1 MSLTSLYWQLKGYWR
16 ESHGQRRVLT
26 NALFYSYFFFFFFF
40 LIIIVSKGEDE
51 GQNVYDSTSQDAG
64 KKNKRRLSSV
74 DDARVQVIR

>member
-1 MSLTSLYWQLKGYWR
+1 MDKEGY
-16 ESHGQRRVLT
+16 QQM
-26 NALFYSYFFFFFFF
+26 LFFIPISSSFFK
-40 LIIIVSKGEDE
+40 IIISKGEDE